1 VTSDKHKFQPNGEDY
16 VANERKYAF
25 QSFGAHFVEV
35 QIDDLLPLVRVTR
48 VVSVMDIG
56 RVLNPRTARSQVM
69 GGVVMGL
76 GQVLTEDTHYDLR
89 TGRPINDNFADYAV
103 PVNSDVHSLEV
114 EFIDIPDLHFNPIGC
129 RGVGEIGITGVAA
142 AVANA
147 VFNATGKRIRDLPIT
162 PDKLL

>member
-1 VTSDKHKFQPNGEDY
+1 MQPKGEDY
-16 VANERKYAF
+16 AANERKYAF

-35 QIDDLLPLVRVTR
+35 QIDDPVPLVRVTW
-48 VVSVMDIG
+48 VVSVMDVGKI
-56 RVLNPRTARSQVM
+56 LNPKTARSQVL

-76 GQVLTEDTHYDLR
+76 GQVLTEEARYDPN
-89 TGRPINDNFADYAV
+89 TGRPVNDNFADYAV
-103 PVNSDVHSLEV
+103 PVNPDVHDLQV
-114 EFIDIPDLHFNPIGC
+114 EFVEVPDYRFNVLGC

-147 VFNATGKRIRDLPIT
+147 VFHATGKRIRSLPIT